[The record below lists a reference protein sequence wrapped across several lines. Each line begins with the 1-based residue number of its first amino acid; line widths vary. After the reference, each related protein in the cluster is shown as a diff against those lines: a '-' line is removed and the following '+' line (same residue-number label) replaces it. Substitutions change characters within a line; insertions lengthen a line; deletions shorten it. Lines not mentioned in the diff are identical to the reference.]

1 MATTI
6 SDPQPSPEAKAVIE
20 QDAKLRKWLRLD
32 SADREFRPFWG
43 EKPPTYPDPAKGRAV
58 NKNWGQ
64 PFDLGALFAEV
75 FGAVDTTLTSLGTEV
90 KTPSP
95 PKAGASPT
103 SPEPPKGGGSTT

>member
-20 QDAKLRKWLRLD
+20 QDAKLRTWLRLE

-43 EKPPTYPDPAKGRAV
+43 EKPPTYPVKDRAV

-64 PFDLGALFAEV
+64 PFDLAALFAEV
-75 FGAVDTTLTSLGTEV
+75 FGAVS
-90 KTPSP
+90 TPS
-95 PKAGASPT
+95 
-103 SPEPPKGGGSTT
+103 EPPKGGG